1 MQSLRRL
8 ASRTSSNIWLHAA
21 LSKTG
26 LFRCRCC
33 CCYCHC
39 RSFVFVSPECRR
51 RRRHHISCRRLSM
64 PCPIANELQFYL
76 KEYKRCKTIYSNCQF
91 CRAKIW
97 LNCLCRG
104 RFDGCVECVAKIVC
118 ARNLHVNENRKHEQH
133 TALTH
138 TRIKAAAIAS
148 HLFPLRCLAFDRS
161 QLVA

>member
-76 KEYKRCKTIYSNCQF
+76 KEYKWCKTIYSNCQF

-104 RFDGCVECVAKIVC
+104 SVSNGRFVARWLVS
-118 ARNLHVNENRKHEQH
+118 NLWRK
-133 TALTH
+133 
-138 TRIKAAAIAS
+138 
-148 HLFPLRCLAFDRS
+148 LFLCSKFACE
-161 QLVA
+161 